1 MHLLAKRMSIRFLK
15 DYVSTTSYYV
25 IKKMTSLSDGYV
37 NQENEIEIK
46 KGVMNSAFSFVESS
60 YEKSPEKITTT
71 VQRF

>member
-1 MHLLAKRMSIRFLK
+1 MSIQFRK
-15 DYVSTTSYYV
+15 DYVSTTTFYV
-25 IKKMTSLSDGYV
+25 IEIMTSFSDGYV

>member
-1 MHLLAKRMSIRFLK
+1 MSTPFLK
-15 DYVSTTSYYV
+15 DYVSILHLNYHDVSIT
-25 IKKMTSLSDGYV
+25 LFLDGYV

>member
-1 MHLLAKRMSIRFLK
+1 MSIQFRK

-25 IKKMTSLSDGYV
+25 IGKMTSFSDGYV

-46 KGVMNSAFSFVESS
+46 KGVMNSAFSFVESN

>member
-1 MHLLAKRMSIRFLK
+1 MI
-15 DYVSTTSYYV
+15 
-25 IKKMTSLSDGYV
+25 MTSFLDGYV

-46 KGVMNSAFSFVESS
+46 KGVMNSAFTFVESN